1 MMGIH
6 DLLRTASGTFQSLK
20 GSVAAALAV
29 DEVATP
35 ADSPTSQ
42 MPELLQWN
50 WSLLSEEDRCLAG
63 RLCEMGQRHLFD
75 GWDAPGVNNHRKAAL
90 LQQLRDLDNSVI
102 GGIDGY
108 LNRARSLLQASSEG
122 VNPLAGWRPEVP
134 AGVTLTPFSDEFDRF
149 ELCGLP
155 YVGTCGFVLV
165 AGGLGERLGYSGVKI
180 GLPVETVTHTSYLQ
194 LYASQILAM
203 EKRYA
208 LPGKRLPLAIMVSAD
223 THLKTEE
230 LLRQNHFFGLHPDQV
245 TLLKQ
250 GLVPA
255 LSSNDARIALSSP
268 YEVEVKP
275 HGHGDVHALLH
286 ASGLARGWQAAGITH
301 IVFFQ
306 DTNGLCFF
314 TLPAMLGVSVDRGW
328 AMNSLAVPRVA
339 KQAMGALAKLTHS
352 DGRHVTVNVEYNQLD
367 PLLRATVSPEGDVND
382 PVTGR
387 STFPGN
393 TNHLLFRLADYLAAL
408 DRCQGL
414 MPEFVNPKYKD
425 SQRQEFK
432 KPTRLE
438 CMMQDFAKVLCGE
451 SKEKEEE
458 LVGYTA
464 VPAWLC
470 YSPCKNNAKDAAASI
485 ASGVPAASP
494 YTAESDQYRVF
505 ARMLRSLGA
514 EIPDDSDNDNDNDSD
529 DEEEVVTVLGI
540 SNRLSPRI
548 VIHPSCALFLCEMR
562 RRFPTASEVRLSR
575 RSSLVMDGD
584 VVVQRLALDGF
595 LKLSAPNGHH
605 LIVKTPPGLTITN
618 AGHEMYLLR
627 GEEEEEEEEEEVH
640 EEDRMR
646 GYLLRVLDCQTCP
659 FPLSQSNGR
668 SWVYNGTTL
677 IDSEAAA
684 ALEAEEVA
692 LLPSSSSS
700 TFPCCSPLASSSD
713 NCFSYWFG

>member
-1 MMGIH
+1 MICE
-6 DLLRTASGTFQSLK
+6 Q

-29 DEVATP
+29 DEVTP
-35 ADSPTSQ
+35 PDYPNSQ

-50 WSLLSEEDRCLAG
+50 WSLLSEEDRTLAG

-75 GWDAPGVNNHRKAAL
+75 GWDAPGVNNHRKIAL
-90 LQQLRDLDNSVI
+90 LKQLRDLDNSII
-102 GGIDGY
+102 GGIEGY
-108 LNRARSLLQASSEG
+108 LSRARSLLQASSEG

-134 AGVTLTPFSDEFDRF
+134 MGVTLTPFSDEFDHF
-149 ELCGLP
+149 EQCGLP

-165 AGGLGERLGYSGVKI
+165 AGGLGERLGYSGIKI

-223 THLKTEE
+223 THVKTDE
-230 LLRQNHFFGLHPDQV
+230 LLRQKHFFGLHPEQV

-268 YEVEVKP
+268 YDVEVKP
-275 HGHGDVHALLH
+275 HGHGDVHALLY
-286 ASGLARGWQAAGITH
+286 ASGLARAWQATGITH
-301 IVFFQ
+301 LVFFQ

-314 TLPAMLGVSVDRGW
+314 TLPAMLGVSVNRGW
-328 AMNSLAVPRVA
+328 AMNSLAVPRMA
-339 KQAMGALAKLTHS
+339 KQAMGALTKLIHT

-367 PLLRATVSPEGDVND
+367 PLLRATISPDGDIND
-382 PVTGR
+382 ALTGR
-387 STFPGN
+387 SAFPGN
-393 TNHLLFRLADYLAAL
+393 TNHLLFRLTDYLAAL

-425 SQRQEFK
+425 NQRQEFK

-438 CMMQDFAKVLCGE
+438 CMMQDFAKVLSGQ
-451 SKEKEEE
+451 SEEE

-464 VPAWLC
+464 VPDWLC

-505 ARMLRSLGA
+505 ARILSGLGA
-514 EIPDDSDNDNDNDSD
+514 EIEEGDSL
-529 DEEEVVTVLGI
+529 TVLGI
-540 SNRLSPRI
+540 PNRLSPRI

-562 RRFPTASEVRLSR
+562 RRFPKASEVRLSR
-575 RSSLVMDGD
+575 RSSLVIDGD
-584 VVVQRLALDGF
+584 VIVQHLALDGF
-595 LKLSAPNGHH
+595 LSLSANDHH
-605 LIVKTPPGLTITN
+605 LIVKTPPGFMITN

-627 GEEEEEEEEEEVH
+627 EEEMEKVEEV
-640 EEDRMR
+640 DRMR
-646 GYLLRVLDCQTCP
+646 GYILRVLDCQVCP
-659 FPLSQSNGR
+659 LPLGQPNGS
-668 SWVYNGTTL
+668 SWVYNGTTI
-677 IDSEAAA
+677 IDTEAAA
-684 ALEAEEVA
+684 ALEAEELELEDSQA
-692 LLPSSSSS
+692 SLLSNNGPRSSS
-700 TFPCCSPLASSSD
+700 TATLSCCNPLTSSSD